1 MSLTSMMQQTE
12 HRPWPLPKGPW
23 VMTQTWE
30 DLLFAHWPI
39 DPDELRRVIPAPLT
53 LDTYEGQAWI
63 GIVPFNITAFRPRW
77 LPSIP
82 RITTF
87 PELNVRTYVVV
98 GDKPGVY
105 FFSLDAANWPAV
117 IGARLWFHLPYVF
130 AQMSVRHNVDWVVY
144 DSVRK
149 DRSAPPGAFHASYI
163 INGHL
168 NYAPPGSLPHWLTER
183 YCLYA
188 VGPRNQ
194 VIRGEIHHAKWPLQ
208 PATAKI
214 EVNTLPLPG
223 GLRLPNVP
231 PLLHFAKKIDVAM
244 WPPSIVKGL

>member
-1 MSLTSMMQQTE
+1 MSLTSILQQTE

-23 VMTQTWE
+23 VMTQTWA

-39 DPDELRRVIPAPLT
+39 DPDELRRVLPAPLT

-82 RITTF
+82 RMTTF
-87 PELNVRTYVVV
+87 PEVNVRTYVMV

-130 AQMSVRHNVDWVVY
+130 AQMSVSHNVDWVVY
-144 DSVRK
+144 DSIRK
-149 DRSAPPGAFHASYI
+149 DPSAPPGEFHARYI
-163 INGHL
+163 INGNL

-188 VGPRNQ
+188 VSPRQQ
-194 VIRGEIHHAKWPLQ
+194 VIRGEIHHARWPLQ

-214 EVNTLPLPG
+214 AVNTLPLPG

-231 PLLHFAKKIDVAM
+231 PLLHFAKKLDVAM
-244 WPPSIVKGL
+244 WPPSVVKGL